1 MNVLY
6 KLMMLSL
13 FSDINKAKQNA
24 YDYLGKNAKLLPST
38 RKDKKFMIIKPNGT
52 KVHFG
57 AIGYKDYTLTGDEN
71 KKKAYLNR
79 SGKIIGNWRNDKY
92 SPNNLSREIL
102 WK

>member
-1 MNVLY
+1 
-6 KLMMLSL
+6 MLSS

-24 YDYLGKNAKLLPST
+24 YDYLGKNVKLIPST
-38 RKDKKFMIIKPNGT
+38 RKDKKFMIVKPDGS

-57 AIGYKDYTLTGDEN
+57 QMGAKDFTITGDEN
-71 KKKAYLNR
+71 KKNAYLAR
-79 SGKIIGNWRNDKY
+79 SGKIIGNWKNDKY

>member
-1 MNVLY
+1 
-6 KLMMLSL
+6 MLS
-13 FSDINKAKQNA
+13 DYTNINKAKQNA

-38 RKDKKFMIIKPNGT
+38 RKDKKFMIIKPDGT

-57 AIGYKDYTLTGDEN
+57 QMGYDDYTKHKDKERQ
-71 KKKAYLNR
+71 KSYLNR

-92 SPNNLSREIL
+92 SANLLSRNIL